1 MTHKAL
7 DALRRPFDVENPDF
21 ELMQQLFNAGIR
33 KCPLSGMPVF
43 DPSACTP
50 QLRATLWRHY
60 CGLATTINTKELG
73 QTDESLEDLQTQLH
87 EHANAALP
95 VTRQAKRARSP
106 SHQASDAD
114 DAETDT
120 GELQR
125 RRGKVPTTSEDDE

>member
-1 MTHKAL
+1 
-7 DALRRPFDVENPDF
+7 
-21 ELMQQLFNAGIR
+21 
-33 KCPLSGMPVF
+33 MPVF

-125 RRGKVPTTSEDDE
+125 RRGKVPTTSEDDK